1 MSQGERPVVKSALLY
16 YLYGTLSEADVA
28 RIKAYVINPVDSRE
42 ASMDLP
48 TTLATEQNAVA
59 AEPVLHGFVDSQ
71 DLDAERKRW
80 SLAMDDADLSCVRDY
95 FRSVRR
101 DPTATEMRVIDT
113 YWSDHCRHTTFSTHL
128 DEVEI
133 EDSPGEG
140 GVGGIPDGPKRTS
153 PYVSGDIDGHRHHRG
168 ESVEETGLAHHAG

>member
-1 MSQGERPVVKSALLY
+1 MPSISGAVVFAVEALPGHSTAFSRPESCIQLMSQGERPVVKSALLY

-59 AEPVLHGFVDSQ
+59 AEPVLQGFVDSQ

-113 YWSDHCRHTTFSTHL
+113 YWSDHCRHTHVL
-128 DEVEI
+128 H
-133 EDSPGEG
+133 P
-140 GVGGIPDGPKRTS
+140 
-153 PYVSGDIDGHRHHRG
+153 SG
-168 ESVEETGLAHHAG
+168 